1 MCLFK
6 KSARKDKKGQNI
18 WKSGQICTK
27 FENNLKESSL
37 MRATNGCTKQLEYV
51 LPNDLAKIKET
62 QSVGKNGC
70 REECFNKILYR

>member
-1 MCLFK
+1 
-6 KSARKDKKGQNI
+6 
-18 WKSGQICTK
+18 
-27 FENNLKESSL
+27 